1 MSAMPRPAEA
11 PSRILLFDDDPAY
24 CGEMSRY
31 LQAHGFSV
39 TTVLNAA
46 DFADRLAAE
55 TPDLILLDQL
65 LGDTTGTDVLRG
77 LRARTD
83 TPCIIV
89 TGAPDPLDRVV
100 NLELGADDD
109 VDKSAPSRELLARI
123 RAVLRR
129 ARPAPPPPAPPP
141 SPAPRERWVLHTDR
155 RELRGHDGAVC
166 LLTAAE
172 FAALRMLHDRRGRLV
187 GRPELMGA
195 AFGRPWKPE
204 DRAVD
209 TVVRKLRLKIDPLGG
224 DGGIKAARGNGYVFV
239 GFPPLPDPGQDPGQD
254 QSPAGSGGMTPPG
267 AAVAG

>member
-1 MSAMPRPAEA
+1 MIAKTRPTEA
-11 PSRILLFDDDPAY
+11 AARILLFDDDPAY

-31 LQAHGFSV
+31 LQAYGFAV
-39 TTVLNAA
+39 TAVLNAA

-55 TPDLILLDQL
+55 APDLILLDQR
-65 LGDTTGTDVLRG
+65 LGDRTGTDVLRG
-77 LRARTD
+77 LRTQTD

-129 ARPAPPPPAPPP
+129 SRAAAAAPPSPPAPPP
-141 SPAPRERWVLHTDR
+141 APALRERWTLQPDR
-155 RELRGHDGAVC
+155 RELRGDDGAVC

-172 FAALRMLHDRRGRLV
+172 FAILRMLHDRRGRLI

-224 DGGIKAARGNGYVFV
+224 DGGIKAARGNGYVCV
-239 GFPPLPDPGQDPGQD
+239 GFPPVPGPDGRE
-254 QSPAGSGGMTPPG
+254 
-267 AAVAG
+267 